1 MHDPNLNLLL
11 ADERRVLDRYHERLN
26 EAEARR
32 LENLA
37 LGRHRVRLRPLPLR
51 LAVRLLQVLR
61 ALLPGALALL
71 SVRRRRAL
79 GAEQAAHEP

>member
-1 MHDPNLNLLL
+1 MHDPNLNYYL
-11 ADERRVLDRYHERLN
+11 ADVNRANERYRERLS

-37 LGRHRVRLRPLPLR
+37 LGQHRARPLPVR
-51 LAVRLLQVLR
+51 LAVRLLQVLP
-61 ALLPGALALL
+61 ALLRAVLNPLRVHL
-71 SVRRRRAL
+71 RRVL